1 MLRVM
6 VLAVKLVSYFFNMPL
21 VVENANT
28 DLPPIG
34 FCIEP
39 ILGSKYDGADT
50 RLPNKKPQ
58 THQPIRTLTKSTNSP
73 TNFR

>member
-1 MLRVM
+1 VFAVGLSFVVLRTATPSLLNRVEF
-6 VLAVKLVSYFFNMPL
+6 LLVGWCLFFNMLL

-39 ILGSKYDGADT
+39 LIGSKYVGV
-50 RLPNKKPQ
+50 L
-58 THQPIRTLTKSTNSP
+58 LLGCCW
-73 TNFR
+73 